1 MPVCQFQHQR
11 LSTAY
16 YNLLALLVKQHR
28 NDLSRYHHFG
38 GYMTRIVVDAMGSDN
53 YPEPDVQGAVLAA
66 REYGVEIILVGDASK
81 IQPILDSVGAAALPI
96 RVIHAAE
103 MLTMNDKGDDLV
115 MKARHKEAQN
125 SMAVGLDLV
134 KNGEADAFVTAGNTG
149 AAMVTSLFRLGRIRG
164 VDRPALAGPFP
175 TATGICSVVD
185 IGANPDC
192 KPENLL
198 QFAIMGS
205 VFAERV
211 RGVKNPRV
219 GLISNGEEA
228 GKGSELV
235 KEAYP
240 LLANAKLNFIG
251 NVEGKEIFNGH
262 ADVAVTDGFTG
273 NVFLKSTEAVAKLL
287 IEKIRESIRGGGP
300 LAMVGG
306 ALIRPAMGKVR
317 KLLDPSEEGA
327 APLLGVNGLVF
338 IGHGRSD
345 AFAIKSAVRVAKEAA
360 EAKVLDAIKFAIEE
374 SLKK

>member
-1 MPVCQFQHQR
+1 
-11 LSTAY
+11 
-16 YNLLALLVKQHR
+16 
-28 NDLSRYHHFG
+28 
-38 GYMTRIVVDAMGSDN
+38 MTKIVVDAMGSDN
-53 YPEPDVQGAVLAA
+53 YPTPDVEGAIMAA
-66 REYGVEIILVGDASK
+66 REYGVEIILTGDPAK
-81 IQPILDSVGAAALPI
+81 IQPVLDAHNGANLPI
-96 RVIHAAE
+96 RVVNAPE
-103 MLTMNDKGDDLV
+103 MLTMHDKGEDLV
-115 MKARHKEAQN
+115 MKARHKEAHN

-240 LLANAKLNFIG
+240 LLEGAKLNFIG

-345 AFAIKSAVRVAKEAA
+345 ALAMKNAVRVAKNAA
-360 EAKVLDAIKFAIEE
+360 EAKVLDAIKLAIEE

>member
-1 MPVCQFQHQR
+1 
-11 LSTAY
+11 
-16 YNLLALLVKQHR
+16 
-28 NDLSRYHHFG
+28 
-38 GYMTRIVVDAMGSDN
+38 MTRIVVDAMGSDN
-53 YPEPDVQGAVLAA
+53 FPAPDVEGAVQAA
-66 REYGVEIILVGDASK
+66 REYGVEIILTGDASK
-81 IQPILDSVGAAALPI
+81 IQPILDSANAGSLPI
-96 RVIHAAE
+96 RVIHASE
-103 MLTMNDKGDDLV
+103 ILTMHDKGEDLV

-134 KNGEADAFVTAGNTG
+134 KSGEADAFVTAGNTG

-164 VDRPALAGPFP
+164 VDRPALVGPFP

-198 QFAIMGS
+198 QFAIMAS

-211 RGVKNPRV
+211 RGIQNPRV

-240 LLANAKLNFIG
+240 LLKNAKINFIG

-273 NVFLKSTEAVAKLL
+273 NVFLKATEAVAKLL
-287 IEKIRESIRGGGP
+287 IEKIRETIKNGNLSTK
-300 LAMVGG
+300 LGG
-306 ALIRPAMGKVR
+306 ALVRPALGSIKKM
-317 KLLDPSEEGA
+317 LDPSEEGA

-345 AFAIKSAVRVAKEAA
+345 ALAIKSAVRVAKNAA
-360 EAKVLDAIKFAIEE
+360 EAKVLDAMKIAIEE